1 MMKGT
6 ESGGPQRA
14 FWMGAIQAA
23 FAHPALW
30 GFHGNGVLHV
40 EGLYLTVFP
49 CQENVILC
57 HFLPSCLNGL
67 YRESVSPLP
76 M

>member
-14 FWMGAIQAA
+14 FWMGSIQTA

-30 GFHGNGVLHV
+30 GFQGNGVLHV

-57 HFLPSCLNGL
+57 HFLPNCLNGL
-67 YRESVSPLP
+67 SRESVSPLP